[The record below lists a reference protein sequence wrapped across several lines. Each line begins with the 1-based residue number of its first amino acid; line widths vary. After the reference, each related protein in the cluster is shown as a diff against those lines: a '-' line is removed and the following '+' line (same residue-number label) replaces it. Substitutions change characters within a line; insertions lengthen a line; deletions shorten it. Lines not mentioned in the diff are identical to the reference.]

1 MAQNLEFMGTWDP
14 ATGIFPVVP
23 HDITSA
29 YYLVTGPGA
38 VGEHSFTEGDWLIYI
53 EEIGTPS
60 GSGTWYRTSGGII
73 QLATESPANPVTI
86 TASDIADF
94 GEAVTAAILVDGS
107 TIIKHPDTG
116 ELKVIGGQTTVV
128 DDLDDDDSYVA
139 PHTHISTDVT
149 DWMAATRAAL
159 GPGKLN
165 KPFFSNTAVTN
176 AVVFTYDTKLSSVTA
191 DVKID
196 NQTIVKNKYGQLVAA
211 KPLPMNISDIIG
223 LKDYLDNYVAGF
235 ISAETQVL
243 SANSPSNGPWQP
255 AGMHN
260 FGAGVKLGDAL
271 YLLNASALTLK
282 TEIDTL
288 RRRFEESTAATAPD
302 PINPSII
309 PILDPSV
316 VFHESLK
323 AGTGEV
329 IGVTLDRTPPTLPTA
344 RFYKGIFGVAL
355 PNSTLTAMIDDTN
368 VGQILLDS
376 SRDQSADPAVGALSI
391 VEDRDSYYDLP
402 SFHNLFK
409 SIRAKI
415 SPNNNLAAGR
425 HTYKLQEVLPG
436 MGTFYSGVC
445 TVDIDVPAPTNL
457 MSISSSTTF
466 EETPPKYFI
475 SGVPSLDPLYEYK
488 LAPVTAER
496 VVGYTYGKNIVR
508 IEGKDTVLDLETD
521 LPAASVPPAPPAG
534 QYGNATTAPVS
545 FHIIDEYNEN
555 VAIRLTPFNSIG
567 VAGPAFDIYLGRL
580 DSTFET
586 NRVYSGDPTKL
597 YPTDFGT
604 PWDASKSL
612 ITQYPGELQK
622 LRKTYRWPE
631 GNYSSATG
639 PNYENSE
646 GVSLQ
651 GLQGKW
657 RWTTLKLAE
666 GIRGKVAFTLKFT
679 GGNISSWEADPFTQ
693 VTSGLLIYAKL
704 GTSGWVD
711 CNKPYRGIG
720 LADTNGAA
728 SMDVGGRA
736 GRGSTATCKR
746 VTLGPSLATMNP
758 GDLFVRVAIPQG
770 SSKQFTDIEV
780 SEWA

>member
-14 ATGIFPVVP
+14 KIGVFPVVP

-29 YYLVTGPGA
+29 YYLVTGPGI
-38 VGEHSFTEGDWLIYI
+38 VGEHSFAEGDWLIYI
-53 EEIGTPS
+53 EETGTPS

-73 QLATESPANPVTI
+73 QLATESPANPITI
-86 TASDIADF
+86 TASDITDF

-116 ELKVIGGQTTVV
+116 ELKVIGGTTTII
-128 DDLDDDDSYVA
+128 DDDDDDSYVA

-149 DWMAATRAAL
+149 DWIAASRAAL

-176 AVVFTYDTKLSSVTA
+176 AIVFTYDTKTSTVSA

-196 NQTIVKNKYGQLVAA
+196 NQTIVKNKYGQLVAT

-223 LKDYLDNYVAGF
+223 LKEYLDNYVAGF

-243 SANSPSNGPWQP
+243 SANAPSNGPWQP

-260 FGAGVKLGDAL
+260 FGAGVKIGDAL

-282 TEIDTL
+282 AEIDTL
-288 RRRFEESTAATAPD
+288 RHRFESSAAATAPD
-302 PINPSII
+302 PVNPSII

-344 RFYKGIFGVAL
+344 RFYKGLFGVAL
-355 PNSTLTAMIDDTN
+355 PNSTLTALIDNIN
-368 VGQILLDS
+368 VGQIQLDS
-376 SRDQSADPAVGALSI
+376 SRDQSSEPPVGALSI
-391 VEDRDSYYDLP
+391 MEDRDSYYDLP

-415 SPNNNLAAGR
+415 SPNTNLSAGR

-445 TVDIDVPAPTNL
+445 TVDIDVPAPTSL
-457 MSISSSTTF
+457 MGISSSTTF

-488 LAPVTAER
+488 LAPITAER
-496 VVGYTYGKNIVR
+496 VVGYTYGKSIVR
-508 IEGKDTVLDLETD
+508 IEGKDTILDFEAD
-521 LPAASVPPAPPAG
+521 LPAAGIPAAPNPG
-534 QYGNATTAPVS
+534 EYGNAVTAPVR
-545 FHIIDEYNEN
+545 FRILDEYNEA
-555 VAIRLTPFNSIG
+555 VTIRLTPFNSIG
-567 VAGPAFDIYLGRL
+567 TAGPSFDIYLGRL

-604 PWDASKSL
+604 AWDASKSL
-612 ITQYPGELQK
+612 VNQYSGELQK

-631 GNYSSATG
+631 GNYVTAGG
-639 PNYENSE
+639 PNYEDAT
-646 GVSLQ
+646 GVVIN
-651 GLQGKW
+651 GLQGTW
-657 RWTTLKLAE
+657 RWVTLKLANS
-666 GIRGKVAFTLKFT
+666 IRGKVAFTLNFL
-679 GGNISSWEADPFTQ
+679 GGNTSTWQADPFTQ
-693 VTSGLLIYAKL
+693 ITPGLLVYAKL

-728 SMDVGGRA
+728 AMDVGGR
-736 GRGSTATCKR
+736 GGQGSTAIRKR
-746 VTLGPSLATMNP
+746 VTLGPSLATANP
-758 GDLFVRVAIPQG
+758 GDLYVRVALPAG
-770 SSKQFTDIEV
+770 SIKQFSDIEV